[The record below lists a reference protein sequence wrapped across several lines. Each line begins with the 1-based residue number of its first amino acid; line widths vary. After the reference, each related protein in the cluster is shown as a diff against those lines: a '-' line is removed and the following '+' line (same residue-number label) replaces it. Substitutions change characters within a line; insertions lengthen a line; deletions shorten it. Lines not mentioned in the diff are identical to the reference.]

1 MARKINKKKINKV
14 EVIEKD
20 IKTPKFIKFDTA
32 INFHPRN
39 ERQKELVEAIETNN
53 IVFALGAAGTGKTLC
68 AVAQGLNLMQ
78 QNKVDRMILTRPAV
92 EAGEKLGTLPGE
104 VEDKLLIYLMP
115 LVDSLDRL
123 IGVKAR
129 KFYMEKEII
138 KILPLGL
145 ARGLTFENSYV
156 ILDEAQN
163 CTPVQLKMFLTRLGK
178 RSHICVNGDP
188 SQIDLPYWQLSGLQ
202 MTVDKLQ
209 GIEGISTVEF
219 SEADIVRHRLVKE
232 IVKRLVD
239 DPPKEE

>member
-1 MARKINKKKINKV
+1 ML
-14 EVIEKD
+14 
-20 IKTPKFIKFDTA
+20 IK
-32 INFHPRN
+32 
-39 ERQKELVEAIETNN
+39 L
-53 IVFALGAAGTGKTLC
+53 
-68 AVAQGLNLMQ
+68 
-78 QNKVDRMILTRPAV
+78 
-92 EAGEKLGTLPGE
+92 
-104 VEDKLLIYLMP
+104 
-115 LVDSLDRL
+115 
-123 IGVKAR
+123 
-129 KFYMEKEII
+129 
-138 KILPLGL
+138 
-145 ARGLTFENSYV
+145 NSYV

-188 SQIDLPYWQLSGLQ
+188 SQIDLPYWQPSGLQ